1 MKPHSAKRI
10 RRSVAM
16 RTGLASVSC
25 SVIFLAGIFL
35 AGLLRAEESADP
47 SKGLAPPRF
56 RLRSDPYAA
65 SDAQALRD
73 KLRYLVDAQGP
84 INPLSDYGKRASNQ
98 TPSTQDSSAQDPVAA
113 QAPTLDRQSA
123 KRLQSSGLTLPSS
136 TLGVMMLLPPPS
148 LQGPPSLQAPSSQGF
163 IQDDGFR
170 PSSSVQQA
178 SSTTVFGMPDGAV
191 RVANFYQDDPIANTP
206 PSLNTPP
213 IYGGGSLPGM
223 IPGVPQIPP
232 PSVPLGVPPN
242 PVTNNPGTYVPG
254 TSYTQNPVP
263 TGSPTVNPTV
273 NPAWIPNAY
282 PGAIPPANMPSNAV
296 PTTVM
301 PAPPTYYVPAPISA
315 PTAASGTFAQP
326 GVPYA
331 GSPMPSYNRAGAFV
345 NSAPFVSAAPTAVD
359 ARWMVSPAVW
369 QQGAGTSAIDC
380 NPALASTV
388 PPSPY
393 GPATP
398 PMGMV
403 PGAVPGSMPV
413 GVNGVTPTAG
423 LVPPA
428 TATPFAYAPPAAM
441 PPATIYAPSNG
452 GFVPLVGFGQG
463 SNAQLGRGLYGQPTA
478 YVDGQPVRNFLRY
491 IFP

>member
-1 MKPHSAKRI
+1 MNSQRI
-10 RRSVAM
+10 AI
-16 RTGLASVSC
+16 LSC
-25 SVIFLAGIFL
+25 TAILFGGNLC
-35 AGLLRAEESADP
+35 AEDSTEP
-47 SKGLAPPRF
+47 SSSLAPPRF
-56 RLRSDPYAA
+56 RLRTDPYAA
-65 SDAQALRD
+65 SDAQSLREQ
-73 KLRYLVDAQGP
+73 LRYLVDAQGP
-84 INPLSDYGKRASNQ
+84 INPLSDYGKRDYGKSGH
-98 TPSTQDSSAQDPVAA
+98 DPVAA

-123 KRLQSSGLTLPSS
+123 KRLQNSGLTLPSS
-136 TLGVMMLLPPPS
+136 TLGVITLLPPPS
-148 LQGPPSLQAPSSQGF
+148 LRGSSSEVLLS
-163 IQDDGFR
+163 DDGFR
-170 PSSSVQQA
+170 PTSSLQQASSVQQA
-178 SSTTVFGMPDGAV
+178 SSTGVFGMPDGAV
-191 RVANFYQDDPIANTP
+191 RVANFYQDDPIANTA

-223 IPGVPQIPP
+223 IPSAPQVPP
-232 PSVPLGVPPN
+232 PSIPLGVPPN
-242 PVTNNPGTYVPG
+242 PVPNA
-254 TSYTQNPVP
+254 
-263 TGSPTVNPTV
+263 SPSV

-282 PGAIPPANMPSNAV
+282 PGAIPPANLPSSAV
-296 PTTVM
+296 PTTVI
-301 PAPPTYYVPAPISA
+301 PAPPTYYVPAPMNA
-315 PTAASGTFAQP
+315 PMNAPGAASGTFAQP

-345 NSAPFVSAAPTAVD
+345 NSAPFVSAAPAAVD

-388 PPSPY
+388 PAAPY
-393 GPATP
+393 RPASP

-403 PGAVPGSMPV
+403 PGGPPVVPM
-413 GVNGVTPTAG
+413 GVNGVKPTTG

-441 PPATIYAPSNG
+441 PPATVYAPSNG
-452 GFVPLVGFGQG
+452 GYVPLVGFGQG

>member
-1 MKPHSAKRI
+1 MKSQRI
-10 RRSVAM
+10 AI
-16 RTGLASVSC
+16 LSC
-25 SVIFLAGIFL
+25 TAILFGGNLC
-35 AGLLRAEESADP
+35 AEDSTEP
-47 SKGLAPPRF
+47 SSSLAPPRF
-56 RLRSDPYAA
+56 RLRTDPYAA
-65 SDAQALRD
+65 SDAQALREQ
-73 KLRYLVDAQGP
+73 LRYLVDAQGP
-84 INPLSDYGKRASNQ
+84 INPLSDYGKRDYGK
-98 TPSTQDSSAQDPVAA
+98 PGYDPVAA

-123 KRLQSSGLTLPSS
+123 KRLQNSGLTLPSS
-136 TLGVMMLLPPPS
+136 TLGVITLLPPPS
-148 LQGPPSLQAPSSQGF
+148 LRGSSSEVLLS
-163 IQDDGFR
+163 DDGFR
-170 PSSSVQQA
+170 PTSSLQQASSVQQA
-178 SSTTVFGMPDGAV
+178 SSNGVFGMPDGAV
-191 RVANFYQDDPIANTP
+191 RVANFYQDDPIANTQ

-223 IPGVPQIPP
+223 IPSAPQVPP
-232 PSVPLGVPPN
+232 PSIPLGVPPN
-242 PVTNNPGTYVPG
+242 PVPNA
-254 TSYTQNPVP
+254 
-263 TGSPTVNPTV
+263 SPSV

-282 PGAIPPANMPSNAV
+282 PGAIPPANMPSTAV
-296 PTTVM
+296 PTTVI
-301 PAPPTYYVPAPISA
+301 PAPPTYYVPAPMNSPSA
-315 PTAASGTFAQP
+315 AAGTFAQP

-331 GSPMPSYNRAGAFV
+331 GSPMPSYNRAGTFV
-345 NSAPFVSAAPTAVD
+345 NSAPFVSAAPAAVD

-388 PPSPY
+388 PASPY
-393 GPATP
+393 RPAGP

-403 PGAVPGSMPV
+403 PGVAPVPM

-441 PPATIYAPSNG
+441 PPATVYAPSNG
-452 GFVPLVGFGQG
+452 GYVPLVGFGQG